1 MCEVKVSIIATAI
14 ENSTLEIHCM
24 FFEKIYLCVC
34 VKIQVCDLGDR
45 EVVSGTFL

>member
-24 FFEKIYLCVC
+24 FFEKIYLCIYIYIYTHIYIC
-34 VKIQVCDLGDR
+34 HPI
-45 EVVSGTFL
+45 EM